1 MSQNPRE
8 TPASTTPRAL
18 PWSTR
23 AVILLAFAI
32 QLGSMS
38 ERVGQG
44 APRAGECLR
53 LCDGQLLTLW
63 LDDTPAQASLVR
75 AGEGWTVEP
84 DLQGCPAGADA
95 APAPR
100 HVGLAQVSSA
110 ILPMPP
116 PAGC

>member
-1 MSQNPRE
+1 MTLNPRE
-8 TPASTTPRAL
+8 TPATTTPRAL

-23 AVILLAFAI
+23 ALILLAFAI

-38 ERVGQG
+38 ERVGHG
-44 APRAGECLR
+44 APRAVECLR

-63 LDDTPAQASLVR
+63 LDDAPVRASLVR
-75 AGEGWTVEP
+75 PGEGWTVEP
-84 DLQGCPAGADA
+84 ELPGCQVGADA